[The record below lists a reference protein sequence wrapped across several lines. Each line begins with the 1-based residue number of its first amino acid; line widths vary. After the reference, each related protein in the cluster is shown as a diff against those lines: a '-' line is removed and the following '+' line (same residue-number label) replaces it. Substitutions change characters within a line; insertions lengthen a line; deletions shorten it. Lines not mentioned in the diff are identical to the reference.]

1 MKQSCSAARKERH
14 IRKSEADLNISKYF
28 TYDKGNI
35 TSQ

>member
-1 MKQSCSAARKERH
+1 MQEKTGISD
-14 IRKSEADLNISKYF
+14 KSEADLNISKYF